1 MAFSSN
7 LVEITGGLPRIHTTG
22 VSYVEF
28 AITNLT
34 TLTEAIQFS
43 YDMIAENTVQPS
55 GLYSNETTLYWSP
68 IEKRSDLQGRYTN
81 RVWHAFQV
89 RPPSHMVQ
97 SILQPGASGRNGY
110 DPDLPDLVIGQDAHF
125 QFSTRLPEG
134 TMPLTITSFLPA
146 IPKDDPFEIKSA
158 QVLVMGPNITSTL
171 DTPEIT
177 MIDTDGDGMN
187 DKVVFSFG
195 NVTNT
200 RTLAQNDPVYLN
212 DSLLTSANSR
222 MKVRLIDESTMAQ
235 GANSEVMIESYLFDA
250 INTEDNNCTL
260 RVLKGI
266 FRVFTAKITDTN
278 PDKFHVKTR
287 MATIGIRGCE
297 LGFELSEESEN
308 VYIFEIGDEEKIVI
322 DADGKKKYS
331 CRRTTSWPASNCI

>member
-1 MAFSSN
+1 M
-7 LVEITGGLPRIHTTG
+7 LVKLMHP
-22 VSYVEF
+22 
-28 AITNLT
+28 L
-34 TLTEAIQFS
+34 LL
-43 YDMIAENTVQPS
+43 D
-55 GLYSNETTLYWSP
+55 
-68 IEKRSDLQGRYTN
+68 
-81 RVWHAFQV
+81 
-89 RPPSHMVQ
+89 
-97 SILQPGASGRNGY
+97 ASGPSCYYNGMKNQIG
-110 DPDLPDLVIGQDAHF
+110 LIFLGSGIVIMA
-125 QFSTRLPEG
+125 
-134 TMPLTITSFLPA
+134 
-146 IPKDDPFEIKSA
+146 
-158 QVLVMGPNITSTL
+158 VLVGVLAKQMMNASQTSSAIESL
-171 DTPEIT
+171 ISAEGESPEVGVVVSVE
-177 MIDTDGDGMN
+177 GDATARDLEG
-187 DKVVFSFG
+187 
-195 NVTNT
+195 NT

-222 MKVRLIDESTMAQ
+222 MKVRLIDDSTMAQ

-322 DADGKKKYS
+322 DADGKKKVFVQ
-331 CRRTTSWPASNCI
+331 TDNVVAGI